1 MEDTEELKV
10 QGDTDKQMKV
20 CVRKTANEANKVK
33 PRAHCEKEVEKC
45 MEFVLQYLR
54 STRPTTGQSVKD
66 TNKYGSW
73 E

>member
-1 MEDTEELKV
+1 MDVAVIK
-10 QGDTDKQMKV
+10 DP
-20 CVRKTANEANKVK
+20 KTNK
-33 PRAHCEKEVEKC
+33 AHCEKEVEKC